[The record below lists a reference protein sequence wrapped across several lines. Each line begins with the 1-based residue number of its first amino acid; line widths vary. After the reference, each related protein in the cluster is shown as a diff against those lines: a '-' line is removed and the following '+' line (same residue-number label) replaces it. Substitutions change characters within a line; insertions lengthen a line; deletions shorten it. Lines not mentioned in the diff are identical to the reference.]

1 MEISVSV
8 IPNAKSKGIEKLS
21 DGKYKAR
28 VDAPAEGGRANAR
41 LVEMLAEYFNVRRT
55 NVRIISGM
63 KNKNKTVSI
72 DTN

>member
-8 IPNAKSKGIEKLS
+8 IPNAKSNGIEKLS
-21 DGKYKAR
+21 DEKYKAR

-41 LVEMLAEYFNVRRT
+41 LVEMLAEYFNVRRAK
-55 NVRIISGM
+55 VRIISGM

-72 DTN
+72 DID

>member
-21 DGKYKAR
+21 NGKYKAR

-41 LVEMLAEYFNVRRT
+41 LVEMLAEYFSIRKTR
-55 NVRIISGM
+55 VRIISGT
-63 KNKNKTVSI
+63 KSRNKTVSV
-72 DTN
+72 DTD